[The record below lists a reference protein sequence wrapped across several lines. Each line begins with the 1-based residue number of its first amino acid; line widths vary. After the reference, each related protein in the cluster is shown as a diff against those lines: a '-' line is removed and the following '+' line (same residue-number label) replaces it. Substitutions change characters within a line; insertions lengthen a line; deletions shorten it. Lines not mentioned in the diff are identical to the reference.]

1 MVWKDHVVYYSN
13 VTPNAAA
20 LAQRTPRSVGGIDI
34 RSMGNVTII

>member
-1 MVWKDHVVYYSN
+1 MVWEDHVEYNSN

-34 RSMGNVTII
+34 RSMGKVTIV